1 MADLKTEEVKET
13 ISQHERETAKL
24 EERIDQNVETKPD
37 TPGKGNG
44 LSRKWETVTQLN
56 MAKSTD
62 SEESSREIR
71 FYS

>member
-24 EERIDQNVETKPD
+24 EERIDRDMETKLE
-37 TPGKGNG
+37 TSGKGNG
-44 LSRKWETVTQLN
+44 LSRKWETETQLD